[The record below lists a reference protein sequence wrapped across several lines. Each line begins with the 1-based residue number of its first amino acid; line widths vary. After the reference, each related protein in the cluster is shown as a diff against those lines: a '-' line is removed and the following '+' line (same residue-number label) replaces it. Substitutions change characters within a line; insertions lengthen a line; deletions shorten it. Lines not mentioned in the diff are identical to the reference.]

1 MTMYK
6 IINDFCVRKLHDE
19 YPKQI
24 PRDEM
29 NADYIQF
36 KKDVVGIGTT
46 CVEGADYAGITTYT
60 RARETEYPSWNSNF
74 KIWIDK
80 FVSK

>member
-36 KKDVVGIGTT
+36 KKDVVGI
-46 CVEGADYAGITTYT
+46 
-60 RARETEYPSWNSNF
+60 
-74 KIWIDK
+74 
-80 FVSK
+80 

>member
-6 IINDFCVRKLHDE
+6 IINDFCIRKLHDE
-19 YPKQI
+19 YPRQI

-46 CVEGADYAGITTYT
+46 CVEGADYAGICLLYT
-60 RARETEYPSWNSNF
+60 SPSPRDMRRSRMP
-74 KIWIDK
+74 
-80 FVSK
+80 SSA